1 MSERPD
7 PDELLARIQ
16 ADEELAK
23 RAKLKIFFG
32 ASAGVGKTYAMLIE
46 AHERR
51 RAGVDV
57 VVGWVETHGRRETA
71 ALLDGLEILPRA
83 KVEHRGAMLEEFDLD
98 AALARKPALLLLDEL
113 AHTNAPGSRHRKR
126 WQDVQELLGAGIDVA
141 TTLNVQHIESLYDVV
156 AEITGVRQGETLPD
170 SIVDRA
176 DEIELVDLPPDD
188 LLQRLREGKVYV
200 PEQIG
205 RAVEHFFRKG
215 NLIALRELALRRVA
229 ARVDAQMEHYRR
241 TQGIAQGWAVGGR
254 MIVGVGDPAAAPKL
268 IRAARRLAES
278 LKAEWVAVHVERP
291 GEPARGRERERLL
304 DVLDF
309 ASELGAET
317 AILSGPRVVDELTA
331 YAKSR
336 NASRIVVG
344 KPTRPRWL
352 EAILGSVVSTLVRG
366 SRDVDVLV
374 LSAEHED
381 AALQAPVRAAEPG
394 FRWQPYG
401 QAALTVAACTA
412 ISLLIQPW
420 FERTNLIMLY
430 LLGVMWVAVS
440 LGRGPA
446 VFASVF
452 SVLAFDF
459 FIVPPLYTF
468 GVSDTQ
474 YLVTFTV
481 MLLASLLIG
490 TLAARLQ
497 AQVRAA
503 RVGERRADALGRL
516 SGELVA
522 LHERDRILAVLLRH
536 LEDVFE
542 SRGVVLLPDA
552 RGRLEVA
559 AGDAA
564 LLGAGEHE
572 RGVAQWAFDAG
583 QSAGRGTATLPGSRC
598 LHLPLRGSGR
608 ELGVIAL
615 DPRDLRSLMAPDS
628 FRLLRAFGN
637 HAALALERAAL
648 AEQAEHARVQ
658 SQAERLRSGLL
669 SSVSHDLRT
678 PLAVI
683 TGAASTLLEDDDRLD
698 AAAQREMLRSIADE
712 AGRLNRLIANLL
724 AMTRLEAGAL
734 EVKRSWHSLEEVVG
748 AALHRAE
755 PLLAGR
761 PVRVSL
767 PAELPLV
774 AVDDVLLE
782 QVVFNLLE
790 NAIKHA
796 PSSTPIEVEA
806 RVREHEV
813 ELAIADR
820 GPGLAPGSE
829 EQVFEKF
836 YRGDSSRRAGGVGLG
851 LAICRGIVE
860 AHGGRLRAANRPD
873 GGALFAFTLPL
884 DRRAPGVELE
894 ESAEPPHAETR
905 P

>member
-7 PDELLARIQ
+7 PEELLARIQ

-46 AHERR
+46 AHERK

-71 ALLDGLEILPRA
+71 ALLEGLEILPRGT
-83 KVEHRGAMLEEFDLD
+83 VEYRGTRLEEFDLD

-113 AHTNAPGSRHRKR
+113 AHTNVPGSRHRKR

-156 AEITGVRQGETLPD
+156 AEITGVRQRETLPD

-241 TQGIAQGWAVGGR
+241 AQGIARSWAVGGR
-254 MIVGVGDPAAAPKL
+254 LIVGVGDPAAGPKL

-278 LKAEWVAVHVERP
+278 LKAEWVVVHVERP
-291 GEPARGRERERLL
+291 GEPVRGRERDHLL

-317 AILSGPRVVDELTA
+317 AILSGPRVVDELMA
-331 YAKSR
+331 YAKTR

-344 KPTRPRWL
+344 KPSRPRWL
-352 EAILGSVVSTLVRG
+352 EAVLGSVVSTLVRR

-381 AALQAPVRAAEPG
+381 AGLRPAARPPEAA

-401 QAALTVAACTA
+401 KSALAVLTCTGL
-412 ISLLIQPW
+412 SLLMKPW
-420 FERTNLIMLY
+420 FERANLIMLY
-430 LLGVMWVAVS
+430 LLGVMWVAVY

-446 VFASVF
+446 VFASVV
-452 SVLAFDF
+452 SVVAFDF
-459 FIVPPLYTF
+459 FLVPPLYTF
-468 GVSDTQ
+468 AVSDTQ
-474 YLVTFTV
+474 YLVTFAV

-497 AQVRAA
+497 AQVKAA
-503 RVGERRADALGRL
+503 RVGEHRSDALARL

-522 LHERDRILAVLLRH
+522 LQDRGRILAVLLRH

-552 RGRLEVA
+552 QGRLEVA
-559 AGDAA
+559 QGDPA
-564 LLGAGEHE
+564 LLGAGAHE
-572 RGVAQWAFDAG
+572 RGVAQWAFDNGQAAG
-583 QSAGRGTATLPGSRC
+583 LGTATLPGSRC
-598 LHLPLRGSGR
+598 LHLPLRGSQR

-615 DPRDLRSLMAPDS
+615 EPRDLRSLMAPDS

-637 HAALALERAAL
+637 HAALALERSAL
-648 AEQAEHARVQ
+648 AEQAERARVQ
-658 SQAERLRSGLL
+658 SETERLRSGLL

-683 TGAASTLLEDDDRLD
+683 TGAASTLLEDEDRLD

-712 AGRLNRLIANLL
+712 AARLNRLVSNLL

-748 AALHRAE
+748 AALHRLE
-755 PLLAGR
+755 PLLGGR
-761 PVRVSL
+761 PVRVGL
-767 PAELPLV
+767 PAQLPLV
-774 AVDDVLLE
+774 AVDEVLLE
-782 QVVFNLLE
+782 QVVYNLLE
-790 NAIKHA
+790 NAVKHA
-796 PSSTPIEVEA
+796 PSSTPIEIEA
-806 RVREHEV
+806 RVRDHEV
-813 ELAIADR
+813 ELSVADR
-820 GPGLAPGSE
+820 GPGLVPGSE
-829 EQVFEKF
+829 ERVFEKF
-836 YRGDSSRRAGGVGLG
+836 YRGDTSRRAGGVGLG

-873 GGALFAFTLPL
+873 GGAAFSFTLPL
-884 DRRAPGVELE
+884 DAHAPVVEPEPSL
-894 ESAEPPHAETR
+894 EPPHAETR

>member
-16 ADEELAK
+16 ADEELAN

-32 ASAGVGKTYAMLIE
+32 ASAGVGKTYAMLVE
-46 AHERR
+46 AHERQ

-57 VVGWVETHGRRETA
+57 AVGWVETHGRHETA
-71 ALLDGLEILPRA
+71 ALLDGLEILPRG
-83 KVEHRGAMLEEFDLD
+83 KVEYRGAGLEEFDLD
-98 AALARKPALLLLDEL
+98 GALERTPALLLLDEL
-113 AHTNAPGSRHRKR
+113 AHTNAPGSRHRQR
-126 WQDVQELLGAGIDVA
+126 WQDVQELLGAGIDVY

-156 AEITGVRQGETLPD
+156 AEITGVRQRETLPD

-188 LLQRLREGKVYV
+188 LLQRLREGKVHV

-241 TQGIAQGWAVGGR
+241 TQGIARSWAVGGR
-254 MIVGVGDPAAAPKL
+254 MIVGVGDPASATKL

-278 LKAEWVAVHVERP
+278 LKAEWVVVHVERP
-291 GEPARGRERERLL
+291 GEPARGKERDHLL
-304 DVLDF
+304 DVLGF

-352 EAILGSVVSTLVRG
+352 EALIGSLVSTLVRR
-366 SRDVDVLV
+366 SNDIDVLV
-374 LSAEHED
+374 LSAEHE
-381 AALQAPVRAAEPG
+381 AVELPPVPRAPEGRL
-394 FRWQPYG
+394 RWQPYG
-401 QAALTVAACTA
+401 QSALAVFVCTGIA
-412 ISLLIQPW
+412 LVLQPW
-420 FERTNLIMLY
+420 FERANLVMLY

-446 VFASVF
+446 VVASF
-452 SVLAFDF
+452 LSVVAFDF

-468 GVSDTQ
+468 AVSDTQ
-474 YLVTFTV
+474 YLVTFAV
-481 MLLASLLIG
+481 MLLASILIG

-497 AQVRAA
+497 TQVKAA
-503 RVGERRADALGRL
+503 RVDEHRSDALARL

-522 LHERDRILAVLLRH
+522 LHDRNRILEVLLRH

-559 AGDAA
+559 AGDPA
-564 LLGAGEHE
+564 LLGAGAHE
-572 RGVAQWAFDAG
+572 RGVAQWAFDNGQAAG
-583 QSAGRGTATLPGSRC
+583 LGTATLPGSRC
-598 LHLPLRGSGR
+598 LHLPLRGSQR

-615 DPRDLRSLMAPDS
+615 EPRDIRSLMAPDS

-637 HAALALERAAL
+637 HAALALERSAL
-648 AEQAEHARVQ
+648 AEQAERARVQ
-658 SQAERLRSGLL
+658 SETERLRSGLL

-683 TGAASTLLEDDDRLD
+683 TGAASTLLEDEDRLD

-712 AGRLNRLIANLL
+712 AARLNRLVTNLL

-748 AALHRAE
+748 AALHRLE
-755 PLLAGR
+755 PLLGGR
-761 PVRVSL
+761 PVRVGL
-767 PAELPLV
+767 PAQLPLV
-774 AVDDVLLE
+774 AVDEVLLE

-790 NAIKHA
+790 NAVKHA
-796 PSSTPIEVEA
+796 PSSTPIEIEA
-806 RVREHEV
+806 RVRDHEV
-813 ELAIADR
+813 ELSVADR
-820 GPGLAPGSE
+820 GPGLLPGSE

-836 YRGDSSRRAGGVGLG
+836 YRGDASRRAGGVGLG

-873 GGALFAFTLPL
+873 GGAAFSFTLPL
-884 DRRAPGVELE
+884 DAHAPVVEPEPSL
-894 ESAEPPHAETR
+894 EPPHAETR

>member
-7 PDELLARIQ
+7 PDELLARIR

-32 ASAGVGKTYAMLIE
+32 ASAGVGKTYAMLVE
-46 AHERR
+46 AHERK

-57 VVGWVETHGRRETA
+57 VVGWVETHGRSETG
-71 ALLDGLEILPRA
+71 ALLGGLEILPRG
-83 KVEHRGAMLEEFDLD
+83 KVEYRGTQLEEFDLD
-98 AALARKPALLLLDEL
+98 AALARKPSLLLLDEL

-126 WQDVQELLGAGIDVA
+126 WQDVQELLGAGIDVY

-156 AEITGVRQGETLPD
+156 AEITGVRQRETLPD
-170 SIVDRA
+170 SMVDRA

-241 TQGIAQGWAVGGR
+241 TQGIARSWAVGGR
-254 MIVGVGDPAAAPKL
+254 MIVGVGDPASATKL

-278 LKAEWVAVHVERP
+278 LKAEWVVVHVERP
-291 GEPARGRERERLL
+291 GEPARGKERDHLL
-304 DVLDF
+304 DVLGF

-352 EAILGSVVSTLVRG
+352 EALIGSLVSTLVRR
-366 SRDVDVLV
+366 SKDIDVLV
-374 LSAEHED
+374 LSAEHE
-381 AALQAPVRAAEPG
+381 AVELPPVPRAPEGRL
-394 FRWQPYG
+394 RWQPYG
-401 QAALTVAACTA
+401 QSALAVFACTGIA
-412 ISLLIQPW
+412 LVLQPW
-420 FERTNLIMLY
+420 FERANLVMLY

-446 VFASVF
+446 VVASF
-452 SVLAFDF
+452 LSVVAFDF

-468 GVSDTQ
+468 AVSDTQ
-474 YLVTFTV
+474 YLVTFAV
-481 MLLASLLIG
+481 MLLASILIG

-497 AQVRAA
+497 AQVKAA
-503 RVGERRADALGRL
+503 RVDEHRSDALARL

-522 LHERDRILAVLLRH
+522 LHDRNRILAVLLRH
-536 LEDVFE
+536 LDDVFE

-559 AGDAA
+559 AGDPA
-564 LLGAGEHE
+564 LLGAGAHE
-572 RGVAQWAFDAG
+572 RGVAQWAFDNGQAAG
-583 QSAGRGTATLPGSRC
+583 LGTATLPGSRC
-598 LHLPLRGSGR
+598 LQLPLRGSQR

-615 DPRDLRSLMAPDS
+615 EPRDLRSLMAPDS

-637 HAALALERAAL
+637 QAALALERSAL
-648 AEQAEHARVQ
+648 AEQAERARVQ
-658 SQAERLRSGLL
+658 SETERLRSGLL

-683 TGAASTLLEDDDRLD
+683 TGAASTLLEDEDRLD
-698 AAAQREMLRSIADE
+698 ASAQREMLRSIADE
-712 AGRLNRLIANLL
+712 AARLNRLVTNLL

-748 AALHRAE
+748 AALHRLE
-755 PLLAGR
+755 PLLGGR
-761 PVRVSL
+761 PVRVGL
-767 PAELPLV
+767 PAQLPLV
-774 AVDDVLLE
+774 AVDEVLLE

-790 NAIKHA
+790 NAVKHA
-796 PSSTPIEVEA
+796 PSSTPIEIEA
-806 RVREHEV
+806 RVRDHEV
-813 ELAIADR
+813 ELSVADR
-820 GPGLAPGSE
+820 GPGLLPGSE
-829 EQVFEKF
+829 ERVFEKF
-836 YRGDSSRRAGGVGLG
+836 YRGDASRRAGGVGLG

-860 AHGGRLRAANRPD
+860 SHGGRLRAANRPD
-873 GGALFAFTLPL
+873 GGAAFSFTLPL
-884 DRRAPGVELE
+884 DAHAPVVEPEPSL
-894 ESAEPPHAETR
+894 EPPHAETR